1 MEKRFGSPLGASPEA
16 PTEPL
21 QSHALFPKAPAGN
34 DCHGNEHQAVCIKV
48 VASGPRGSFFFF
60 FFFTWFLFVVMKLVL
75 GDEVRRAYKSS
86 KGH

>member
-1 MEKRFGSPLGASPEA
+1 MWF
-16 PTEPL
+16 
-21 QSHALFPKAPAGN
+21 FF
-34 DCHGNEHQAVCIKV
+34 
-48 VASGPRGSFFFF
+48 FFFF